1 MVYSHIVAAAK
12 NHVIGNLGLLPW
24 HIPEDLKF
32 FKSKTR
38 GKILVM
44 GRKTFQSLKTPLPH
58 RLHIVVTR
66 KPSGLSVPKGV
77 YLCTSLEAAYRL
89 CEKQDVS
96 LYGQEVFITGGGE
109 VYRQSLYKVK
119 WIYLTRIHRDY
130 EGDASYPL
138 VPESHFKEVQR
149 RDCTGQPPYSFI
161 TYQNRGRGQQQASA

>member
-12 NHVIGNLGLLPW
+12 NHVIGNQGRLPW

-32 FKSKTR
+32 FKNKTR

-44 GRKTFQSLKTPLPH
+44 GRKTFRSLKTPLPH

-66 KPSGLSVPKGV
+66 SPTGLRVPKGV
-77 YLCTSLEAAYRL
+77 HLCTSLEAAYRL

-96 LYGQEVFITGGGE
+96 FYGSEVFITGGGE

-119 WIYLTRIHRDY
+119 WIYLTRIHQTY
-130 EGDASYPL
+130 QGDAFYPP

-149 RDCTGQPPYSFI
+149 RDCTGHPSYSFI
-161 TYQNRGRGQQQASA
+161 TYQKREKGA